1 MSNNQPMKILVFCD
15 RSLARYN
22 RIILFPES
30 FQKTRTADTLEE
42 DLRKGSGLT
51 GRKNQNITDMCT
63 DRRITA
69 KVLLNE

>member
-1 MSNNQPMKILVFCD
+1 MKILVFCD